1 MLHSQA
7 VARRH
12 MCGGG
17 LASLSGC
24 SVFQTRL
31 KVNSLSGLKA
41 LTGALKFT
49 FRKHATSAALC
60 VFMYRNFTPADG
72 HWNIRGGPMAKEKKE
87 KKEKDPSKLVIK
99 PESTTPKLDTSK
111 WPLLLKNYDKLNVRT
126 GHYTPIPAGNTPL
139 RRPLEEHV
147 RCVTCDLHVC

>member
-1 MLHSQA
+1 MPFKGGCHIRSQK
-7 VARRH
+7 V
-12 MCGGG
+12 G
-17 LASLSGC
+17 LE
-24 SVFQTRL
+24 T
-31 KVNSLSGLKA
+31 
-41 LTGALKFT
+41 LTGVLSPT
-49 FRKHATSAALC
+49 FRKHATSAA
-60 VFMYRNFTPADG
+60 FKIYTNPRSTRADG
-72 HWNIRGGPMAKEKKE
+72 HWNLRKGPMAKEKKE

-147 RCVTCDLHVC
+147 RYAICDLHLTWLILRPVAQSTPHVSIA